1 MKIDALKDCRVLVAG
16 LGISGLSVANY
27 LTANKIAFDVA
38 DECDAVSAESKL
50 KHLEEKAS
58 IGAGL
63 RVFST
68 FESDCFN
75 NYDVVVLSPGIPR
88 NHPVIAGA
96 IAKGVNVIGDIELFA
111 GEVNAPVIAVTGS
124 NGKSTVVSWLTSAL
138 TQGGIN
144 AVACGNIGQPALDAL
159 QIEADLYVLELS
171 SYQIE
176 STLSLAPAVGAV
188 LNISDDHLDR
198 YDNIDHYA
206 ATKRQLLGM
215 CDRVVVNYDDK
226 RTWLTDADSA
236 SCEFFSLS
244 TAKNKD
250 VRWHRKDCD
259 ENIFLCDGG
268 RLLINQMELSVPGE
282 HNVANALAVI
292 ALAAALNVPFEK
304 ICAGLVSYKGLPHR
318 SQYVGE
324 LDGVR
329 WYNDS
334 KGTNVDACKKA
345 ILAMPGPVLLIAG
358 GISKGADFS
367 PLNETLQ
374 RCVKLLILIGRDRQA
389 MAQQMAEACEI
400 VLADNLV
407 EAVGV
412 ARKRAE
418 PGDAVLLSPACS
430 SFDMF
435 ENFEDRG
442 EQFVAAVEQVL
453 AA

>member
-1 MKIDALKDCRVLVAG
+1 MNIDALKDHRVLVAG
-16 LGISGLSVANY
+16 LGISGLSVVNY
-27 LTANKIAFDVA
+27 LVDNGIDFDVA
-38 DECDAVSAESKL
+38 DECDPTSAESKKQYL
-50 KHLEEKAS
+50 AEKAS
-58 IGAGL
+58 SG
-63 RVFST
+63 VCPSFFST
-68 FESDCFN
+68 FETDCFN
-75 NYDVVVLSPGIPR
+75 RYDVVVLSPGIPR
-88 NHPVIAGA
+88 SHPVIAEA
-96 IAKGVNVIGDIELFA
+96 VANGVNVIGDIELFA

-138 TQGGIN
+138 NQAGVN
-144 AVACGNIGQPALDAL
+144 AVACGNIGQPALEAL
-159 QIEADLYVLELS
+159 QTEADLYVLELS

-176 STLSLAPAVGAV
+176 STLSLAPAVGVV

-206 ATKRQLLGM
+206 ATKRVLLGM
-215 CDRVVVNYDDK
+215 CDRVVVNFDDK
-226 RTWLTDADSA
+226 RTWPTDAEVA
-236 SCEFFSLS
+236 GCEFFSLS
-244 TAKNKD
+244 TAMNKD
-250 VRWHRKDCD
+250 VRWHRTMCD
-259 ENIFLCDGG
+259 EATYLCDGE
-268 RLLINQMELSVPGE
+268 RLLLDQMELSVPGE

-292 ALAAALNVPFEK
+292 ALAAALCVPFEK
-304 ICAGLVSYKGLPHR
+304 IHSGLVSYKGLPHR

-324 LDGVR
+324 LNGVR

-367 PLNETLQ
+367 PLSETLE

-389 MAQQMAEACEI
+389 MADQLTGACEI

-407 EAVGV
+407 EAVDI
-412 ARKRAE
+412 ACNHAQ

-435 ENFEDRG
+435 KNFEDRG